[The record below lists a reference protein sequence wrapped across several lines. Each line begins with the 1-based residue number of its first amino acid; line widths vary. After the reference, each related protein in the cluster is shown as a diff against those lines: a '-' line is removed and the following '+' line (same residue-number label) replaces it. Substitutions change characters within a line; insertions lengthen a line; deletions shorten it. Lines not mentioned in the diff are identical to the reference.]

1 VDHDHIDQTGFDVL
15 NETLQAGPFQRATGE
30 AAIVVA
36 FTNGGPAFRLLARH
50 EGLASLAL
58 GVEAVELHVEPF
70 LARLA
75 GIDGAALAAR
85 HDSDCFLTVHRSS
98 LRASRRPK
106 KR

>member
-1 VDHDHIDQTGFDVL
+1 HIDQTGLDIL
-15 NETLQAGPFQRATGE
+15 DETLEARALQRATGE

-36 FTNGGPAFRLLARH
+36 FANGGPAFRFLARH
-50 EGLASLAL
+50 EGLASIAL

-85 HDSDCFLTVHRSS
+85 YDGDGFLTIHRSS